1 MINLIDGDSRE
12 FGIGRFD
19 LIIIDE
25 AHRSIFNKYKAIFT
39 YFDSLLVGLTA
50 TPRDEIERST
60 YSTFDL

>member
-1 MINLIDGDSRE
+1 MINLIDGDDRT

-50 TPRDEIERST
+50 HQEMRLN
-60 YSTFDL
+60 DLLILPLI